1 MTFVA
6 VRLIFPNQNES
17 CENSEEAQNRESEQE
32 GKETTDLAQIF
43 KMEVDPRSPE
53 KASLYGK
60 NNNPVAAVDVEMASQ
75 NNSALEEVS
84 LKYFYEARPNR
95 NEFE

>member
-1 MTFVA
+1 
-6 VRLIFPNQNES
+6 
-17 CENSEEAQNRESEQE
+17 
-32 GKETTDLAQIF
+32 
-43 KMEVDPRSPE
+43 MEVDPRSPE

-95 NEFE
+95 NEFRMNSDSISLQSALMGRQLSGPSVF